1 MIMLIVR
8 FYSEKRKRMD
18 TQYRKVGDKTINLNT
33 FRLPTS
39 LYYFAY
45 LFYKDNLKVAL
56 TLSTLYFLLLSL
68 KWQDLRLFSLQLKKP
83 TR

>member
-8 FYSEKRKRMD
+8 FYSEKRKRID

-33 FRLPTS
+33 SRLPTS